1 MDSGKIPRGLRD
13 AGRTWILIPQ
23 RLSIMYR
30 FRLIE
35 KEKGGSARLGE
46 IRTSRETVA
55 TPAFMPVATQGAG
68 KAISPLDLRRL
79 GFQIL
84 IANAYHLY
92 LRPGTDIISSLGG
105 LHKYMSWDG
114 AIVTDSGGFQ
124 VLSLAKSRK
133 ITDDGVSF
141 RSHIDGSEHFF
152 SPAISIAVQE
162 DLGSDVMMCF
172 DECPAHDSP
181 YEYMEKSVSLTT
193 RWARLCK
200 EARRES
206 SGALF
211 GIVQGGVY
219 EDLRARSAGELVDI
233 GFDGYSI
240 GGLGVGE
247 SGEATFEI
255 TDLCTGLLPEDRLR
269 YLMGIGTPSDIVRGV
284 ALGVDLF
291 DCVIPTRNARNGT
304 LFTSRGKVVI
314 KNSRYAYDRS
324 ALDEDCGCYTCGNF
338 SKSYLRHIFMAGE
351 ILSLQLLTLHNL
363 YYYSELMRK
372 IRESIKTGT
381 FKQFRSELSDAEEE

>member
-1 MDSGKIPRGLRD
+1 
-13 AGRTWILIPQ
+13 
-23 RLSIMYR
+23 MYR
-30 FRLIE
+30 FRVIE

-92 LRPGTDIISSLGG
+92 LRPGTDIVSSLGG
-105 LHKYMSWDG
+105 LREYMSWDG

-152 SPAISIAVQE
+152 SPQTSIAVQE

-211 GIVQGGVY
+211 GIVQGGAY
-219 EDLRARSAGELVDI
+219 EDLRTRSAGELVDI

-247 SGEATFEI
+247 SGEETFEI

-324 ALDEDCGCYTCGNF
+324 ALDENCGCYTCGNF

>member
-1 MDSGKIPRGLRD
+1 
-13 AGRTWILIPQ
+13 
-23 RLSIMYR
+23 MYR
-30 FRLIE
+30 FKVIR
-35 KEKGGSARLGE
+35 KERGGSARLGE
-46 IRTSRETVA
+46 IRTSRETVG

-79 GFQIL
+79 GFKIL

-105 LHKYMSWDG
+105 LHDYMCWDG
-114 AIVTDSGGFQ
+114 AIATDSGGYQ

-133 ITDDGVSF
+133 IMEDGVSF

-152 SPAISIAVQE
+152 SPAASIAVQE
-162 DLGSDVMMCF
+162 DLGSDLMMCF
-172 DECPAHDSP
+172 DECPAHDAP
-181 YEYMEKSVSLTT
+181 YDYVRKSVSLTT

-200 EARRES
+200 EARRDS
-206 SGALF
+206 SRALF
-211 GIVQGGVY
+211 GIVQGGVH
-219 EDLRARSAGELVDI
+219 EDLRARSAEELADI

-247 SGEATFEI
+247 SSRATFEI
-255 TDLCTGLLPEDRLR
+255 TELCTGLLPEDRLR
-269 YLMGIGTPSDIVRGV
+269 YLMGMGTPGDIVRAV

-324 ALDEDCGCYTCGNF
+324 ALDENCGCYTCGNF
-338 SKSYLRHIFMAGE
+338 SRSYLRHIFMAGE

-363 YYYSELMRK
+363 CYYSELMRK
-372 IRESIKTGT
+372 IRESIKTDT
-381 FKQFRSELSDAEEE
+381 FRQLRSELCDAGEE

>member
-1 MDSGKIPRGLRD
+1 
-13 AGRTWILIPQ
+13 
-23 RLSIMYR
+23 MYR
-30 FRLIE
+30 FKVIE
-35 KEKGGSARLGE
+35 KERGGSARLGE
-46 IRTSRETVA
+46 IRTSRETVE

-79 GFQIL
+79 GFKIL

-105 LHKYMSWDG
+105 LHDYMAWDG
-114 AIVTDSGGFQ
+114 AIATDSGGYQ

-133 ITDDGVSF
+133 ITEEGVSF

-152 SPAISIAVQE
+152 SPQVSIAVQE

-172 DECPAHDSP
+172 DECPAHDAS
-181 YEYMEKSVSLTT
+181 YEYVRKSVSLTT
-193 RWARLCK
+193 RWAGLCK
-200 EARRES
+200 EARRDS
-206 SGALF
+206 SRALF
-211 GIVQGGVY
+211 GIVQGGVH
-219 EDLRARSAGELVDI
+219 EDLRTRSAEELVDI

-247 SGEATFEI
+247 SSGATFEI
-255 TDLCTGLLPEDRLR
+255 TELCAGLLPEDRLR
-269 YLMGIGTPSDIVRGV
+269 YLMGIGTPSDIVRAV

-314 KNSRYAYDRS
+314 KNSRYAYDHS
-324 ALDEDCGCYTCGNF
+324 ALDENCGCYTCGNF
-338 SKSYLRHIFMAGE
+338 SRSYLRHIFMAGE

-381 FKQFRSELSDAEEE
+381 FRHLHSELIDAEEE

>member
-1 MDSGKIPRGLRD
+1 
-13 AGRTWILIPQ
+13 
-23 RLSIMYR
+23 MYQ

-46 IRTSRETVA
+46 IRTSRETIE

-68 KAISPLDLRRL
+68 KAITPLDLRRL
-79 GFQIL
+79 GFGVL

-105 LHKYMSWDG
+105 LHRYMSWDG
-114 AIVTDSGGFQ
+114 AIVTDSGGYQ

-133 ITDDGVSF
+133 IMEDGVSF

-152 SPAISIAVQE
+152 SPEVSIAVQE
-162 DLGSDVMMCF
+162 DLGSDIMMCF

-193 RWARLCK
+193 RWAGLCK
-200 EARRES
+200 QARQDPSR
-206 SGALF
+206 ALF

-247 SGEATFEI
+247 SSGATFEI
-255 TDLCTGLLPEDRLR
+255 TELCAGLLPEDRLR
-269 YLMGIGTPSDIVRGV
+269 YLMGIGNPSDIVRGV

-314 KNSRYAYDRS
+314 KNSRYAYDS
-324 ALDEDCGCYTCGNF
+324 SPLDENCGCYTCENF
-338 SKSYLRHIFMAGE
+338 SRSYLRHIFMAGE
-351 ILSLQLLTLHNL
+351 ILSLQLLTLCNL
-363 YYYSELMRK
+363 YYYSELMRR

-381 FKQFRSELSDAEEE
+381 FRQLCSELSDAEEEQ

>member
-13 AGRTWILIPQ
+13 AGRAWILIPQ
-23 RLSIMYR
+23 RLSIMYQ
-30 FRLIE
+30 FRIIE

-79 GFQIL
+79 GFEIL
-84 IANAYHLY
+84 ISNAYHLY

-105 LHKYMSWDG
+105 LHEYMSWDG

-152 SPAISIAVQE
+152 SPATSIAVQE
-162 DLGSDVMMCF
+162 SLGSDVMMCF

-200 EARRES
+200 EAKRDD

-269 YLMGIGTPSDIVRGV
+269 YLMGIGNPSDIVRGV

-381 FKQFRSELSDAEEE
+381 FSQFRSELNDAEEE

>member
-1 MDSGKIPRGLRD
+1 
-13 AGRTWILIPQ
+13 
-23 RLSIMYR
+23 MYQ
-30 FRLIE
+30 FRIIE

-55 TPAFMPVATQGAG
+55 TPAFMPVATQGAC

-79 GFQIL
+79 GFEIL
-84 IANAYHLY
+84 ISNAYHLY
-92 LRPGTDIISSLGG
+92 LRPGADIISSLGG
-105 LHKYMSWDG
+105 LHEYMSWDG

-152 SPAISIAVQE
+152 SPATSIAVQE

-200 EARRES
+200 EARRDG

-314 KNSRYAYDRS
+314 KNTRYAYDRS
-324 ALDEDCGCYTCGNF
+324 ALDENCGCYTCGNF

-363 YYYSELMRK
+363 CYYSELMRK

-381 FKQFRSELSDAEEE
+381 FSQFRSGLSDAEEE

>member
-1 MDSGKIPRGLRD
+1 
-13 AGRTWILIPQ
+13 
-23 RLSIMYR
+23 MYQ
-30 FRLIE
+30 FRIIE

-92 LRPGTDIISSLGG
+92 LRPGTDIVSSLGG

-152 SPAISIAVQE
+152 SPQTSIAVQE
-162 DLGSDVMMCF
+162 SLGSDVMMCF

-211 GIVQGGVY
+211 GIVQGGAY
-219 EDLRARSAGELVDI
+219 EDLRTRSAEELVDI

-247 SGEATFEI
+247 SGEETFEI

-324 ALDEDCGCYTCGNF
+324 ALDENCGCYTCGNF

-381 FKQFRSELSDAEEE
+381 FSQFRSELSDAEEE

>member
-1 MDSGKIPRGLRD
+1 
-13 AGRTWILIPQ
+13 
-23 RLSIMYR
+23 MYQ
-30 FRLIE
+30 FRIIE

-79 GFQIL
+79 GFEIL
-84 IANAYHLY
+84 ISNAYHLY

-105 LHKYMSWDG
+105 LHEYMSWDG

-152 SPAISIAVQE
+152 SPATSIAVQE
-162 DLGSDVMMCF
+162 SLGSDVMMCF

-200 EARRES
+200 EAKRDD

-269 YLMGIGTPSDIVRGV
+269 YLMGIGNPSDIVRGV

-381 FKQFRSELSDAEEE
+381 FSQFRSELNDAEEE